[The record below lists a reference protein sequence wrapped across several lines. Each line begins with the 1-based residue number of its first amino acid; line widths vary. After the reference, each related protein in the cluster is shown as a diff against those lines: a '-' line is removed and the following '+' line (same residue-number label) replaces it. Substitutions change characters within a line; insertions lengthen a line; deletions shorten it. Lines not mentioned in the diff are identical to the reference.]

1 MHATRPFATLLAAG
15 VFAALAATASARP
28 TIGSGDACTASGG
41 GTSYALRVDVASTD
55 PEQYG
60 FAVGASGARVQSIT
74 VSGVEGSFLAQPSP
88 QGATGTWISAS
99 RLEPGTVVLT
109 VTTSGPAKS
118 FSLRPASA
126 PDPPAYFD
134 PLACAVKAAP
144 SAPAAGKFTVASRPT
159 YDAASKGWRLA
170 VTLASAGR
178 VRAVQPEPT
187 VGTAAPSSST
197 AKPLVQ
203 SRSVALKSP
212 GRVTLELRPTA
223 LGQSKLSATGS
234 LKLKLLVT
242 FFPAGGTA
250 ASKVVT
256 LVLKK

>member
-1 MHATRPFATLLAAG
+1 MGLADHRLRRCVHRVRRRNLLLAARRRR
-15 VFAALAATASARP
+15 LDRP
-28 TIGSGDACTASGG
+28 G
-41 GTSYALRVDVASTD
+41 
-55 PEQYG
+55 
-60 FAVGASGARVQSIT
+60 AVRIRGRRERRPGAEHRRL
-74 VSGVEGSFLAQPSP
+74 GVEGSFIAQPSP

-99 RLEPGTVVLT
+99 RLEPGTVLLS
-109 VTTSGPAKS
+109 VTTSGPAKT
-118 FSLRPASA
+118 FTVRPASA

-134 PLACAVKAAP
+134 PLSCAVKAAP
-144 SAPAAGKFTVASRPT
+144 SAPAAGNFTVASRAT
-159 YDAASKGWRLA
+159 YDAVSKGWRLA

-187 VGTAAPSSST
+187 VGTAAPTSST

-212 GRVTLELRPTA
+212 GRVTLELRPTPR
-223 LGQSKLSATGS
+223 GQSKLSATGS
-234 LKLKLLVT
+234 LKLKLFVT